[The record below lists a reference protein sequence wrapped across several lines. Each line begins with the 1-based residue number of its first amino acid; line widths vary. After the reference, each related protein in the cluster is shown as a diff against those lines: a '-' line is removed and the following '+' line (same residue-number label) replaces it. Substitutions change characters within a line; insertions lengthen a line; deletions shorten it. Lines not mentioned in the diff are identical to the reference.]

1 MTVET
6 RYVVIRDN
14 TEVKIFVNKKD
25 ADDYDKML
33 DSADLIFALLTE
45 GPVSLTEQQREE
57 ISYYLAQNKDR
68 ILGAFQMKKV
78 KSEPVLLPKS
88 VKTL

>member
-14 TEVKIFVNKKD
+14 AEVKIFVNKKD

-33 DSADLIFALLTE
+33 DIASLLSALLE
-45 GPVSLTEQQREE
+45 ECPVSLTELQRDE
-57 ISYYLAQNKDR
+57 ISYYLAQNKEKV
-68 ILGAFQMKKV
+68 LCALQMKKANATTNAPA
-78 KSEPVLLPKS
+78 KPSKDS
-88 VKTL
+88 

>member
-14 TEVKIFVNKKD
+14 AEVKIFVNKKD

-33 DSADLIFALLTE
+33 DIAGSLSALLE
-45 GPVSLTEQQREE
+45 ESPVSLTEQQRDE
-57 ISYYLAQNKDR
+57 ISYYLAQNKEKV
-68 ILGAFQMKKV
+68 LTAFQMKKAPAPTTSPS
-78 KSEPVLLPKS
+78 KPLKDL
-88 VKTL
+88 